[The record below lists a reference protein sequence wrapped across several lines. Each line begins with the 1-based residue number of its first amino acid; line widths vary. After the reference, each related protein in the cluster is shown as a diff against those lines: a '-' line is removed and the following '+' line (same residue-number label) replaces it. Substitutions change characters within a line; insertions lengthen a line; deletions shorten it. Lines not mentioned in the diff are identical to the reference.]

1 MKRAGRWCN
10 PAFASPSLEA
20 RFAAM
25 AAWRASLLS
34 RSGNF
39 ISAATGTDAATL
51 HEGSKKCCVAEASPL
66 FGYH

>member
-1 MKRAGRWCN
+1 
-10 PAFASPSLEA
+10 
-20 RFAAM
+20 M

>member
-1 MKRAGRWCN
+1 VGGQGAGAIR
-10 PAFASPSLEA
+10 
-20 RFAAM
+20 
-25 AAWRASLLS
+25 LLLHLLLKLALQQWLPGGLLCFS